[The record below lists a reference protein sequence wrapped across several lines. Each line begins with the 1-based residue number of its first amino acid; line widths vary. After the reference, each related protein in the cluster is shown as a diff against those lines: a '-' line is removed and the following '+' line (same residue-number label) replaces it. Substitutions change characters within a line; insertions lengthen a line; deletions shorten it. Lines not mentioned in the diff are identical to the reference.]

1 MSADQ
6 IFRAYELRMWFLWMP
21 ILAVL
26 AVALYFVLPMPNG
39 LPMLTQM
46 LFAIITLCALA
57 DWCTAEIAAFRAEA
71 AHQG

>member
-1 MSADQ
+1 MSAEQ
-6 IFRAYELRMWFLWMP
+6 IYRAYKLRAWFLWIP

-46 LFAIITLCALA
+46 LFAIITVCMLA
-57 DWCTAEIAAFRAEA
+57 DWGTAEIAAFRAEE